1 MPLRGH
7 EWISGMPDVKISKV
21 ETQRCIIG
29 EGPVW
34 DVAEQAL
41 YFIDILGKKV
51 LRFDPVSGETRDW
64 AVPDVIGS
72 MALRAGGGAV
82 VALATGVHTL
92 DFDSGACAMLATSS
106 DLNEMVQLADGKVDR
121 RGRFIVGSSDRAME
135 QARGKLYVLEGDAT
149 LREIDSG
156 IIIAN
161 GPCWSPDNSILYH
174 SDSIRNTV
182 FAYDYDIETGT
193 AANRREFASTAELG
207 GIPDGATIDADGC
220 MWMAICEGQK
230 VVQFR
235 PDGALER
242 VIDMPVKCPASV
254 MFGGPALDQLYVT
267 SLSPAFL
274 GREEAPLDGC
284 TFVIEG
290 LGVTGLPEPRYAG

>member
-1 MPLRGH
+1 
-7 EWISGMPDVKISKV
+7 VKITRV
-21 ETQRCIIG
+21 ETHRCIIG

-51 LRFDPVSGETRDW
+51 LRFDPSSGETLQWD
-64 AVPDVIGS
+64 VPDVIGS
-72 MALRAGGGAV
+72 MALRADGGAV
-82 VALATGVHTL
+82 VALANGVHTL
-92 DFDSGACAMLATSS
+92 DFESGACAKLATSS

-135 QARGKLYVLEGDAT
+135 QARGKLYVLGADRA
-149 LREIDSG
+149 LREIDDDIFLS
-156 IIIAN
+156 N
-161 GPCWSPDNSILYH
+161 GPCWSPDDKILYH

-182 FAYDYDIETGT
+182 FAYDYDIDTGI
-193 AANRREFASTAELG
+193 AANRRVWASTEELG
-207 GIPDGATIDADGC
+207 GIPDGATIDSDGC

-254 MFGGPALDQLYVT
+254 MFGGAVLDQLYVT

-290 LGVTGLPEPRYAG
+290 LGVKGLPEPRYAG

>member
-1 MPLRGH
+1 
-7 EWISGMPDVKISKV
+7 VKITQV

-29 EGPVW
+29 EGPLW

-41 YFIDILGKKV
+41 YFIDILAKKV
-51 LRFDPVSGETRDW
+51 LRFDPASGETRNW

-72 MALRAGGGAV
+72 MALRMGGGAL

-92 DFDSGACAMLATSS
+92 DFESGACAMLATSS

-121 RGRFIVGSSDRAME
+121 RGRFIVGSSDRTME
-135 QARGKLYVLEGDAT
+135 QARGKLYVLEKDAP
-149 LREIDSG
+149 LRELDSD

-161 GPCWSPDNSILYH
+161 GPCWSPDDEILYH
-174 SDSIRNTV
+174 SDSIRKTI
-182 FAYDYDIETGT
+182 FAYDYNIATGT
-193 AANRREFASTAELG
+193 VANRRVWASTEDLG

-220 MWMAICEGQK
+220 MWMAICEGAK

-235 PDGALER
+235 PDGTLER

-254 MFGGPALDQLYVT
+254 MFGGAALDQLYVT

-274 GREEAPLDGC
+274 GREEAPQDGC

-290 LGVTGLPEPRYAG
+290 LGATGLPEPRYAG

>member
-1 MPLRGH
+1 
-7 EWISGMPDVKISKV
+7 VKITQV

-51 LRFDPVSGETRDW
+51 LRFDPARGETREW

-72 MALRAGGGAV
+72 MALRVGGGAV

-92 DFDSGACAMLATSS
+92 DFASGACAMLATSA
-106 DLNEMVQLADGKVDR
+106 DLNDMVQLADGKVDR

-135 QARGKLYVLEGDAT
+135 QARGKLYVLDDNAT
-149 LREIDSG
+149 LREIDRD

-161 GPCWSPDNSILYH
+161 GPCWSPDNKIFYH
-174 SDSIRNTV
+174 SDSIRNTI

-193 AANRREFASTAELG
+193 AANRRVFANTEELG
-207 GIPDGATIDADGC
+207 GIPDGATIDSDGC

-254 MFGGPALDQLYVT
+254 MFGGAALDQLYVT

-290 LGVTGLPEPRYAG
+290 LGATGLPEPRYAG

>member
-1 MPLRGH
+1 MQ
-7 EWISGMPDVKISKV
+7 I
-21 ETQRCIIG
+21 TQIDTQLCTIG

-51 LRFDPVSGETRDW
+51 LRFDPASGETRSW

-72 MALRAGGGAV
+72 MALRAEGGAI
-82 VALATGVHTL
+82 VALTNGVHTL
-92 DFDSGACAMLATSS
+92 DFESGACEMLATHS
-106 DLNEMVQLADGKVDR
+106 DLNETVQLADGKVDR
-121 RGRFIVGSSDRAME
+121 RGRFIVGSSDRTMKE
-135 QARGKLYVLEGDAT
+135 PRGKLYTLGLDAT
-149 LREIDSG
+149 LREIDDDLFLS
-156 IIIAN
+156 N
-161 GPCWSPDNSILYH
+161 GPCWSPDDEILYH

-182 FAYDYDIETGT
+182 FAYDYDIATGT
-193 AANRREFASTAELG
+193 ATNRRAWASTEALG
-207 GIPDGATIDADGC
+207 GIPDGATIDTDGC

-235 PDGALER
+235 PDGGLER
-242 VIDMPVKCPASV
+242 VIDMPVKCPSSV

-274 GREEAPLDGC
+274 GRQATPLDGC

-290 LGVTGLPEPRYAG
+290 LGATGLPEPRYAA

>member
-1 MPLRGH
+1 
-7 EWISGMPDVKISKV
+7 VKISQID
-21 ETQRCIIG
+21 THRCIIG

-51 LRFDPVSGETRDW
+51 LRFDPAIGSTQQWD
-64 AVPDVIGS
+64 VPDVIGS
-72 MALRAGGGAV
+72 MALRKGGGAV
-82 VALATGVHTL
+82 AALATGVHTL
-92 DFDSGACAMLATSS
+92 DFESGECAMLATSS
-106 DLNEMVQLADGKVDR
+106 DLNDMVQLADGKVDR

-135 QARGKLYVLEGDAT
+135 KARGKLYVLDGDII
-149 LREIDSG
+149 LREIDNNL
-156 IIIAN
+156 IISN
-161 GPCWSPDNSILYH
+161 GPCWSPDDKVLYH
-174 SDSIRNTV
+174 SDSIRKTV

-193 AANRREFASTAELG
+193 AANRRVWANTENLG
-207 GIPDGATIDADGC
+207 GIPDGATIDTDGC

-235 PDGALER
+235 PDGGLER

-254 MFGGPALDQLYVT
+254 MFGGAALDQLYVT

-284 TFVIEG
+284 TFRIEG
-290 LGVTGLPEPRYAG
+290 LGVKGLPEPRYAG

>member
-1 MPLRGH
+1 
-7 EWISGMPDVKISKV
+7 VKISQV
-21 ETQRCIIG
+21 ETQRCTIG

-51 LRFDPVSGETRDW
+51 LRFDPTNGQTQTWD
-64 AVPDVIGS
+64 VPDVIGS
-72 MALRAGGGAV
+72 MALRESGGAV
-82 VALATGVHTL
+82 VALASGVHTL
-92 DFDSGACAMLATSS
+92 DFESGACAMLATSA

-121 RGRFIVGSSDRAME
+121 RGRFIVGSSDRAMT
-135 QARGKLYVLEGDAT
+135 QARGKLYVLEGQSI

-161 GPCWSPDNSILYH
+161 GPCWSPNDEILYH
-174 SDSIRNTV
+174 SDSIRNTI
-182 FAYDYDIETGT
+182 FAYDYDIATGT
-193 AANRREFASTAELG
+193 AANRREFASTADLG
-207 GIPDGATIDADGC
+207 GIPDGATIDSDGC

-235 PDGALER
+235 PDGTLER

-254 MFGGPALDQLYVT
+254 MFGGAALDQLYVT

-274 GREEAPLDGC
+274 GREAAPLDGC

>member
-1 MPLRGH
+1 M
-7 EWISGMPDVKISKV
+7 KISQID
-21 ETQRCIIG
+21 THRCIIG

-51 LRFDPVSGETRDW
+51 LRFDPATGETRRWD
-64 AVPDVIGS
+64 VPDVIGS
-72 MALRAGGGAV
+72 MALRQSSGAV

-92 DFDSGACAMLATSS
+92 DFVSGECAMLATSS

-121 RGRFIVGSSDRAME
+121 RGRFVVGSSDRAMKD
-135 QARGKLYVLEGDAT
+135 ARGKLYVLGANPT
-149 LREIDSG
+149 LREIDND
-156 IIIAN
+156 IFLAN
-161 GPCWSPDNSILYH
+161 GPCWSPDDKILYH
-174 SDSIRNTV
+174 SDSIRKTV
-182 FAYDYDIETGT
+182 FAYDYDIDSGT
-193 AANRREFASTAELG
+193 AVNRRAWASTEDLG
-207 GIPDGATIDADGC
+207 GIPDGATIDTDGC

-235 PDGALER
+235 PDGSLER

-254 MFGGPALDQLYVT
+254 MFGGAAFDQLYVT

-290 LGVTGLPEPRYAG
+290 LGVKGLPEPRYAG

>member
-1 MPLRGH
+1 VR
-7 EWISGMPDVKISKV
+7 ITQV
-21 ETQRCIIG
+21 ETPRCIIG

-34 DVAEQAL
+34 DVAEQVL

-51 LRFDPVSGETRDW
+51 LRFDPARGETREW

-92 DFDSGACAMLATSS
+92 DFASGTCAMLATSA
-106 DLNEMVQLADGKVDR
+106 DLNDMVQLADGKVDR

-135 QARGKLYVLEGDAT
+135 QARGKLYVLDDNAT
-149 LREIDSG
+149 LREIDKD

-174 SDSIRNTV
+174 SDSMRNTI
-182 FAYDYDIETGT
+182 FAYDYDIDTGT
-193 AANRREFASTAELG
+193 AANRRVFANTADLG
-207 GIPDGATIDADGC
+207 GIPDGATIDSDGC

-254 MFGGPALDQLYVT
+254 MFGGAALDQLYVT

-274 GREEAPLDGC
+274 GREAAPLDGC

-290 LGVTGLPEPRYAG
+290 LGATGLPEPRYAG

>member
-1 MPLRGH
+1 M
-7 EWISGMPDVKISKV
+7 KITKV

-34 DVAEQAL
+34 DIAEQAL

-51 LRFDPVSGETRDW
+51 LRFNPASGETQAWD
-64 AVPDVIGS
+64 VPDVIGS
-72 MALRAGGGAV
+72 MAIRANGGAV

-92 DFDSGACAMLATSS
+92 DFDTGACAMLATSG
-106 DLNEMVQLADGKVDR
+106 DLNDMVQLADGKVDR
-121 RGRFIVGSSDRAME
+121 RGRFIVGSSDRGME
-135 QARGKLYVLEGDAT
+135 LGRGKLYVLDGGPI
-149 LREIDSG
+149 LREIDND

-182 FAYDYDIETGT
+182 YAYDYDIETGT
-193 AANRREFASTAELG
+193 AANRRAWASTADLG
-207 GIPDGATIDADGC
+207 GIPDGATIDSDGC

-235 PDGALER
+235 PDGSLER

-254 MFGGPALDQLYVT
+254 MFGGAALDQLYVT

>member
-1 MPLRGH
+1 
-7 EWISGMPDVKISKV
+7 VKISQID
-21 ETQRCIIG
+21 THRCIIG

-41 YFIDILGKKV
+41 NFIDILGKKV
-51 LRFDPVSGETRDW
+51 LRFDPATGSTRQWDL
-64 AVPDVIGS
+64 PDVIGS

-92 DFDSGACAMLATSS
+92 DFESGECAMLATSS

-121 RGRFIVGSSDRAME
+121 HGRFIVGSSDRAME
-135 QARGKLYVLEGDAT
+135 KARGKLYVLDGDAI
-149 LREIDSG
+149 LREIDNG
-156 IIIAN
+156 LIISN
-161 GPCWSPDNSILYH
+161 GPCWSPDDTVLYH
-174 SDSIRNTV
+174 SDSIRKTV
-182 FAYDYDIETGT
+182 FAYDYDIDTGT
-193 AANRREFASTAELG
+193 AMNRRAWASTEDLD
-207 GIPDGATIDADGC
+207 GIPDGATIDTDGC

-242 VIDMPVKCPASV
+242 IIEMPVKCPASV
-254 MFGGPALDQLYVT
+254 MFGGAALDQLYVT

-290 LGVTGLPEPRYAG
+290 LGAKGLPEPRYAG

>member
-1 MPLRGH
+1 
-7 EWISGMPDVKISKV
+7 VKISQID
-21 ETQRCIIG
+21 THRCIIG

-41 YFIDILGKKV
+41 YFIDMLGKKV
-51 LRFDPVSGETRDW
+51 LRFDPATGQTRTWD
-64 AVPDVIGS
+64 VPDVIGS
-72 MALRAGGGAV
+72 MALRQAGDAV

-92 DFDSGACAMLATSS
+92 DFDSGECAMLATSS
-106 DLNEMVQLADGKVDR
+106 DLNDMVQLADGKVDR

-135 QARGKLYVLEGDAT
+135 KARGKLYVLDVDAI
-149 LREIDSG
+149 LREVDNSL
-156 IIIAN
+156 IISN
-161 GPCWSPDNSILYH
+161 GPCWSPDDTVLYH
-174 SDSIRNTV
+174 SDSIRKTV
-182 FAYDYDIETGT
+182 FAYDYDIDTGT
-193 AANRREFASTAELG
+193 AANRRAWASTEDLG
-207 GIPDGATIDADGC
+207 GIPDGATIDTDGC

-235 PDGALER
+235 PDGTLER
-242 VIDMPVKCPASV
+242 VIDMPIKCPASV
-254 MFGGPALDQLYVT
+254 MFGGAALDQLYVT

>member
-1 MPLRGH
+1 M
-7 EWISGMPDVKISKV
+7 KIAKV
-21 ETQRCIIG
+21 ETPRCSIG

-51 LRFDPVSGETRDW
+51 LRFDPASGDTRTWD
-64 AVPDVIGS
+64 VPDIIGS
-72 MALRAGGGAV
+72 MALRANGGAV

-92 DFDSGACAMLATSS
+92 DFESGACTMLATST

-121 RGRFIVGSSDRAME
+121 RGRFIIGSSDRAME
-135 QARGKLYVLEGDAT
+135 KARGKLYVMDGGSI
-149 LREIDSG
+149 LREIDND

-161 GPCWSPDNSILYH
+161 GPCWSPDDKILYH

-182 FAYDYDIETGT
+182 FAYDYDIDTGT
-193 AANRREFASTAELG
+193 AANRRVWASTQQLG
-207 GIPDGATIDADGC
+207 GIPDGATIDSGGC
-220 MWMAICEGQK
+220 MWMAICEGSK

-254 MFGGPALDQLYVT
+254 MFGGAALDELYVT

-274 GREEAPLDGC
+274 GREEGPLDGC

-290 LGVTGLPEPRYAG
+290 LGVNGLPEPRYAG

>member
-1 MPLRGH
+1 
-7 EWISGMPDVKISKV
+7 VKISQID
-21 ETQRCIIG
+21 THRCIIG

-51 LRFDPVSGETRDW
+51 VRFDPATGQTRTW
-64 AVPDVIGS
+64 EVPDVIGS
-72 MALRAGGGAV
+72 MALRQAGGSV

-92 DFDSGACAMLATSS
+92 DFDSGECAMLATSS
-106 DLNEMVQLADGKVDR
+106 DLNDMVQLADGKVDR

-135 QARGKLYVLEGDAT
+135 KARGKLYVLEGET
-149 LREIDSG
+149 ILREIDEG
-156 IIIAN
+156 LIISN
-161 GPCWSPDNSILYH
+161 GPCWSPDDTVLYH
-174 SDSIRNTV
+174 SDSIRKTV
-182 FAYDYDIETGT
+182 FAYDYDIDTGT
-193 AANRREFASTAELG
+193 AANRRVWASTEELG
-207 GIPDGATIDADGC
+207 GIPDGATIDTDGC

-235 PDGALER
+235 PDGTLER
-242 VIDMPVKCPASV
+242 VVDMPVKCPASV
-254 MFGGPALDQLYVT
+254 MFGGAGLDQLYVT

>member
-1 MPLRGH
+1 
-7 EWISGMPDVKISKV
+7 VKISQID
-21 ETQRCIIG
+21 THRCIIG

-51 LRFDPVSGETRDW
+51 LRFDPATGQTRTWD
-64 AVPDVIGS
+64 VPDVIGS
-72 MALRAGGGAV
+72 MALRQAGGAA

-92 DFDSGACAMLATSS
+92 DFDSGECTMLATNS

-135 QARGKLYVLEGDAT
+135 KARGKLYVLDGDAI
-149 LREIDSG
+149 LREIDNNL
-156 IIIAN
+156 IISN
-161 GPCWSPDNSILYH
+161 GPCWSPDDKILYH

-182 FAYDYDIETGT
+182 FAYDYDIGTGT
-193 AANRREFASTAELG
+193 AANRRAWASTEDLG
-207 GIPDGATIDADGC
+207 GIPDGATIDTDGC

-235 PDGALER
+235 PDGELER

-254 MFGGPALDQLYVT
+254 MFGGAALDQLYVT
-267 SLSPAFL
+267 SISPAFL
-274 GREEAPLDGC
+274 GREEAPLDGR

-290 LGVTGLPEPRYAG
+290 LGAKGLPEPRYAG

>member
-1 MPLRGH
+1 
-7 EWISGMPDVKISKV
+7 
-21 ETQRCIIG
+21 
-29 EGPVW
+29 
-34 DVAEQAL
+34 
-41 YFIDILGKKV
+41 
-51 LRFDPVSGETRDW
+51 
-64 AVPDVIGS
+64 

-92 DFDSGACAMLATSS
+92 DFETGACAMLATSA
-106 DLNEMVQLADGKVDR
+106 DLNDMVQLADGKVDR
-121 RGRFIVGSSDRAME
+121 RGRFIVGSSDRGME
-135 QARGKLYVLEGDAT
+135 LGRGKLYVLEGDPT
-149 LREIDSG
+149 LREIDND

-161 GPCWSPDNSILYH
+161 GPCWSPDDKILYH
-174 SDSIRNTV
+174 SDSVRNTV

-193 AANRREFASTAELG
+193 AANRRAWAITEDLG
-207 GIPDGATIDADGC
+207 GIPDGATIDTDGC

-254 MFGGPALDQLYVT
+254 MFGGAALDQLYVT

-274 GREEAPLDGC
+274 GRDEALLDGC

-290 LGVTGLPEPRYAG
+290 LGVKGLPEPRYAG

>member
-1 MPLRGH
+1 M
-7 EWISGMPDVKISKV
+7 KITQV

-51 LRFDPVSGETRDW
+51 LRFDPVSGTTHDW

-92 DFDSGACAMLATSS
+92 NFESGTCAMLATSA

-121 RGRFIVGSSDRAME
+121 RGRFVVGSSDRAME
-135 QARGKLYVLEGDAT
+135 QARGKLYVLENEAK

-156 IIIAN
+156 IVIAN
-161 GPCWSPDNSILYH
+161 GPCWSPDDKILYH
-174 SDSIRNTV
+174 SDSMRNTI
-182 FAYDYDIETGT
+182 FAYDYDITTGS
-193 AANRREFASTAELG
+193 AANRRAWASTEDLG

-254 MFGGPALDQLYVT
+254 MFGGAALDQLYVT

-290 LGVTGLPEPRYAG
+290 LGVKGMPEPRYAG

>member
-1 MPLRGH
+1 MVD
-7 EWISGMPDVKISKV
+7 MKISKV

-51 LRFDPVSGETRDW
+51 QRFNPASGETQAWD
-64 AVPDVIGS
+64 VPDVIGS
-72 MALRAGGGAV
+72 MAIRAGGGAV

-92 DFDSGACAMLATSS
+92 DFETGACAMLATST

-121 RGRFIVGSSDRAME
+121 HGRFIVGSSDRGME
-135 QARGKLYVLEGDAT
+135 LGRGKLYVLAGDPT
-149 LREIDSG
+149 LREIDND

-161 GPCWSPDNSILYH
+161 GPCWSPDNAILYH
-174 SDSIRNTV
+174 SDSARNTV
-182 FAYDYDIETGT
+182 FAYDYDIDTGT
-193 AANRREFASTAELG
+193 AANRRPWASTADLG

-254 MFGGPALDQLYVT
+254 MFGGATLDQLYVT

-290 LGVTGLPEPRYAG
+290 LGAIGLPEPRYAG

>member
-1 MPLRGH
+1 
-7 EWISGMPDVKISKV
+7 VKITQI

-51 LRFDPVSGETRDW
+51 LRFDPASGETREW
-64 AVPDVIGS
+64 AVPEVIGS
-72 MALRAGGGAV
+72 MALRESAGRTSGGAL
-82 VALATGVHTL
+82 VALATGVYTL
-92 DFDSGACAMLATSS
+92 DFENGACAMLATSA
-106 DLNEMVQLADGKVDR
+106 DLNDMVQLADGKVDR

-149 LREIDSG
+149 LREIDKD

-161 GPCWSPDNSILYH
+161 GPCWSPDDKILYH

-182 FAYDYDIETGT
+182 FAYDYDLDTGT
-193 AANRREFASTAELG
+193 AANRRVFASTAYLG
-207 GIPDGATIDADGC
+207 GIPDGATIDSDGC

-242 VIDMPVKCPASV
+242 VIDMPVKCPASL

-290 LGVTGLPEPRYAG
+290 LGVIGLPEPRYAG

>member
-1 MPLRGH
+1 
-7 EWISGMPDVKISKV
+7 VKITQI

-51 LRFDPVSGETRDW
+51 LRFDPARGETREW

-92 DFDSGACAMLATSS
+92 DFDSGTCAMLATSS
-106 DLNEMVQLADGKVDR
+106 DLNGMVQLADGKVDR

-135 QARGKLYVLEGDAT
+135 QARGKLYVLDDNAT
-149 LREIDSG
+149 LREIDRD

-161 GPCWSPDNSILYH
+161 GPCWSPDDKMLYH

-182 FAYDYDIETGT
+182 FAYDYDIDTGT
-193 AANRREFASTAELG
+193 AANRRIFASTVELG
-207 GIPDGATIDADGC
+207 GIPDGATIDSDGC

-290 LGVTGLPEPRYAG
+290 LGATGLPEPRYAG

>member
-1 MPLRGH
+1 
-7 EWISGMPDVKISKV
+7 VKISQID
-21 ETQRCIIG
+21 THRCIIG

-34 DVAEQAL
+34 DIAEQVL

-51 LRFDPVSGETRDW
+51 LRFDPAMGSTKQWD
-64 AVPDVIGS
+64 VPDVIGS

-92 DFDSGACAMLATSS
+92 DFDSGECAMLATSS
-106 DLNEMVQLADGKVDR
+106 DLNDMVQLADGKVDR
-121 RGRFIVGSSDRAME
+121 QGRFIVGSSDRAME
-135 QARGKLYVLEGDAT
+135 KARGKLYVLDGDII
-149 LREIDSG
+149 LREIDNNL
-156 IIIAN
+156 IIFN
-161 GPCWSPDNSILYH
+161 GPCWSPDDKIFYH

-182 FAYDYDIETGT
+182 FAYDYDIATGT
-193 AANRREFASTAELG
+193 AVNRRAWASTDDLG

-220 MWMAICEGQK
+220 MWMAICEGHK

-235 PDGALER
+235 PDGELER

-254 MFGGPALDQLYVT
+254 MFGGAALDQLYVT

-274 GREEAPLDGC
+274 GREAAPLDGC

-290 LGVTGLPEPRYAG
+290 LGAKGLPEPRYAG

>member
-1 MPLRGH
+1 
-7 EWISGMPDVKISKV
+7 VKI
-21 ETQRCIIG
+21 TQIDTPRCIIG

-51 LRFDPVSGETRDW
+51 LRFNPASGETREW

-72 MALRAGGGAV
+72 MALRVGGGAV
-82 VALATGVHTL
+82 VALATGVHSL
-92 DFDSGACAMLATSS
+92 DFESGACAMLATSS

-135 QARGKLYVLEGDAT
+135 QARGKLYVLEGNPI
-149 LREIDSG
+149 LREIDDN

-161 GPCWSPDNSILYH
+161 GPCWSPDDKILYH
-174 SDSIRNTV
+174 SDSIRNTI
-182 FAYDYDIETGT
+182 FAYDYDIDTGT
-193 AANRREFASTAELG
+193 AANRREFASTEELG
-207 GIPDGATIDADGC
+207 GIPDGATIDSDGC

-254 MFGGPALDQLYVT
+254 MFGGAALDQLYVT

-290 LGVTGLPEPRYAG
+290 LGVKGIEEPRYAG

>member
-1 MPLRGH
+1 L
-7 EWISGMPDVKISKV
+7 KIEQIDTV
-21 ETQRCIIG
+21 RCVIG

-51 LRFDPVSGETRDW
+51 LRFDPLSGETREWD
-64 AVPDVIGS
+64 VPDVIGS

-82 VALATGVHTL
+82 VALTNGVHTL
-92 DFDSGACAMLATSS
+92 DFESGACAMLATSN
-106 DLNEMVQLADGKVDR
+106 DLNAMVQLADGKVDR
-121 RGRFIVGSSDRAME
+121 RGRFIVGSSDRTMKE
-135 QARGKLYVLEGDAT
+135 ARGKLYSLGVDAA
-149 LREIDSG
+149 LREIDNDIFLS
-156 IIIAN
+156 N
-161 GPCWSPDNSILYH
+161 GPCWSPDDKFFYH

-182 FAYDYDIETGT
+182 FAYDYDIDTGT
-193 AANRREFASTAELG
+193 ATNRRVWAKTEELG
-207 GIPDGATIDADGC
+207 GIPDGATVDTDGC

-235 PDGALER
+235 PDGGLER

-254 MFGGPALDQLYVT
+254 MFGGASLDQLYVT

-274 GREEAPLDGC
+274 GRAAAPLDGC

-290 LGVTGLPEPRYAG
+290 LGAKGLPEPRFAA

>member
-1 MPLRGH
+1 
-7 EWISGMPDVKISKV
+7 VKIEQIDTV
-21 ETQRCIIG
+21 RCVIG

-51 LRFDPVSGETRDW
+51 LRFDPGSGDTRAWD
-64 AVPDVIGS
+64 VPDVIGS
-72 MALRAGGGAV
+72 MALRASGGAV
-82 VALATGVHTL
+82 VALTNGVHTL
-92 DFDSGACAMLATSS
+92 DFETGSCALLATSS

-121 RGRFIVGSSDRAME
+121 RGRFIVGSSDRTMKE
-135 QARGKLYVLEGDAT
+135 ARGKLYAMGADAI
-149 LREIDSG
+149 LREIDNYIFLS
-156 IIIAN
+156 N
-161 GPCWSPDNSILYH
+161 GPCWSPDDSILYH

-182 FAYDYDIETGT
+182 FAYDYDIATGT
-193 AANRREFASTAELG
+193 ARNRRVFASTEDLG
-207 GIPDGATIDADGC
+207 GIPDGATIDTDGC

-235 PDGALER
+235 PDGGLER

-254 MFGGPALDQLYVT
+254 MFGGAALDQLYVT

-274 GREEAPLDGC
+274 GREAAPLDGC

-290 LGVTGLPEPRYAG
+290 LGVTGLPEPRYAA

>member
-1 MPLRGH
+1 
-7 EWISGMPDVKISKV
+7 VKISQID
-21 ETQRCIIG
+21 THRCIIG

-34 DVAEQAL
+34 DVAEQTL

-51 LRFDPVSGETRDW
+51 LRFDPATGSTRQWD
-64 AVPDVIGS
+64 VPDVIGS

-92 DFDSGACAMLATSS
+92 DFHSGECAMLATSP
-106 DLNEMVQLADGKVDR
+106 DLNDMVQLADGKVDR

-135 QARGKLYVLEGDAT
+135 KARGKLYVLDGDNI
-149 LREIDSG
+149 LREIDDG
-156 IIIAN
+156 LIISN
-161 GPCWSPDNSILYH
+161 GPCWSPDDKILYH

-193 AANRREFASTAELG
+193 AANRRAWASTEDLG
-207 GIPDGATIDADGC
+207 GIPDGATIDTDGC

-254 MFGGPALDQLYVT
+254 MFGGAGLDQLYVT

-274 GREEAPLDGC
+274 GREAAPLDGC

>member
-1 MPLRGH
+1 
-7 EWISGMPDVKISKV
+7 VKITQV

-29 EGPVW
+29 EGPLW

-41 YFIDILGKKV
+41 YFIDILAKKV
-51 LRFDPVSGETRDW
+51 LRFDPASGETRNW

-72 MALRAGGGAV
+72 MALRMGGGAL

-92 DFDSGACAMLATSS
+92 DFESGACAMLATSS

-121 RGRFIVGSSDRAME
+121 RGRFIVGSSDRTME
-135 QARGKLYVLEGDAT
+135 QARGKLYVLEKDAP
-149 LREIDSG
+149 LRELDSD

-161 GPCWSPDNSILYH
+161 GPCWSPDDEILYH
-174 SDSIRNTV
+174 SDSIRKTI
-182 FAYDYDIETGT
+182 FAYDYNIATGT
-193 AANRREFASTAELG
+193 VANRRVWASTEDLG

-220 MWMAICEGQK
+220 MWMAICEGAK

-235 PDGALER
+235 PDGTLER

-254 MFGGPALDQLYVT
+254 MFGGAALDRLYVT

-274 GREEAPLDGC
+274 GREEAPQDGC

-290 LGVTGLPEPRYAG
+290 LGATGLPEPRYAG

>member
-1 MPLRGH
+1 
-7 EWISGMPDVKISKV
+7 VKISQID
-21 ETQRCIIG
+21 THRCIIG

-41 YFIDILGKKV
+41 YFIDILGKNV
-51 LRFDPVSGETRDW
+51 LRFDPAMGSTRQWD
-64 AVPDVIGS
+64 VPDVIGS
-72 MALRAGGGAV
+72 MALRVGGGAV

-92 DFDSGACAMLATSS
+92 DFDSGECAMLATSS
-106 DLNEMVQLADGKVDR
+106 DLNDMVQLADGKVDR

-135 QARGKLYVLEGDAT
+135 KARGKLYVLDGDAI
-149 LREIDSG
+149 LREVDNSL
-156 IIIAN
+156 IISN
-161 GPCWSPDNSILYH
+161 GPCWSPDDTVLYH
-174 SDSIRNTV
+174 SDSIRKTV
-182 FAYDYDIETGT
+182 FAYDYDIDTGT
-193 AANRREFASTAELG
+193 AANRRVWASTEDLG
-207 GIPDGATIDADGC
+207 GIPDGATIDTDGC

-235 PDGALER
+235 PDGTLER
-242 VIDMPVKCPASV
+242 VIEMPVKCPASV
-254 MFGGPALDQLYVT
+254 MFGGAALDQLYVT

-290 LGVTGLPEPRYAG
+290 LGVTGLPEPRFAG

>member
-1 MPLRGH
+1 
-7 EWISGMPDVKISKV
+7 VKISQID
-21 ETQRCIIG
+21 THRCIIG

-41 YFIDILGKKV
+41 YFIDILGKNV
-51 LRFDPVSGETRDW
+51 LRFDPAMGSTRQWD
-64 AVPDVIGS
+64 VPDVIGS
-72 MALRAGGGAV
+72 MALRVGGGAV

-92 DFDSGACAMLATSS
+92 DFDSGECAMLATSS
-106 DLNEMVQLADGKVDR
+106 DLNDMVQLADGKVDR

-135 QARGKLYVLEGDAT
+135 KARGKLYVLDGDAI
-149 LREIDSG
+149 LREVDNSL
-156 IIIAN
+156 IISN
-161 GPCWSPDNSILYH
+161 GPCWSPDDTVLYH
-174 SDSIRNTV
+174 SDSIRKTV
-182 FAYDYDIETGT
+182 FAYDYDIDTGT
-193 AANRREFASTAELG
+193 AANRRAWASTEDLG
-207 GIPDGATIDADGC
+207 GIPDGATIDTDGC

-235 PDGALER
+235 PDGTLER
-242 VIDMPVKCPASV
+242 VIEMPVKCPASV
-254 MFGGPALDQLYVT
+254 MFGGAALDQLYVT

-290 LGVTGLPEPRYAG
+290 LGVTGLPEPRFAG

>member
-1 MPLRGH
+1 
-7 EWISGMPDVKISKV
+7 VKISQID
-21 ETQRCIIG
+21 THRCIIG

-41 YFIDILGKKV
+41 NFIDILGKKV
-51 LRFDPVSGETRDW
+51 LRFDPATGSTRQWD
-64 AVPDVIGS
+64 VPDVIGS

-92 DFDSGACAMLATSS
+92 DFESGECAMLATSS

-135 QARGKLYVLEGDAT
+135 KARGKLYVLDGDAI
-149 LREIDSG
+149 LREIDNG
-156 IIIAN
+156 LIISN
-161 GPCWSPDNSILYH
+161 GPCWSPDDTVLYH
-174 SDSIRNTV
+174 SDSIRKTV
-182 FAYDYDIETGT
+182 FAYDYDIDTGT
-193 AANRREFASTAELG
+193 AMNRRAWASTEDLD
-207 GIPDGATIDADGC
+207 GIPDGATVDTDGC

-242 VIDMPVKCPASV
+242 IIEMPVKCPASV
-254 MFGGPALDQLYVT
+254 MFGGAALDQLYVT

-290 LGVTGLPEPRYAG
+290 LGAKGLPEPRYAG

>member
-1 MPLRGH
+1 
-7 EWISGMPDVKISKV
+7 VKISQV
-21 ETQRCIIG
+21 ETQRCTIG

-51 LRFDPVSGETRDW
+51 LRFDPANGQTQTWD
-64 AVPDVIGS
+64 VPDVIGS
-72 MALRAGGGAV
+72 MALRESGGAV
-82 VALATGVHTL
+82 VALASGVHTL
-92 DFDSGACAMLATSS
+92 DFESGACAMLATSA
-106 DLNEMVQLADGKVDR
+106 DLNDMVQLADGKVDR
-121 RGRFIVGSSDRAME
+121 RGRFIVGSSDRAMA
-135 QARGKLYVLEGDAT
+135 QARGKLYVLEGQSI

-161 GPCWSPDNSILYH
+161 GPCWSPDDQILYH

-182 FAYDYDIETGT
+182 FAYDYDIATGT
-193 AANRREFASTAELG
+193 AANRREWASTKDLG
-207 GIPDGATIDADGC
+207 GIPDGATIDSDGC

-235 PDGALER
+235 PDGTLER

-254 MFGGPALDQLYVT
+254 MFGGAALDQLYVT

-274 GREEAPLDGC
+274 GREAAPLDGC
-284 TFVIEG
+284 TFVVEG

>member
-1 MPLRGH
+1 
-7 EWISGMPDVKISKV
+7 VKITQID
-21 ETQRCIIG
+21 TQRCIIG

-51 LRFDPVSGETRDW
+51 LRFDPASGETREW

-72 MALRAGGGAV
+72 MALRVGGGAV

-92 DFDSGACAMLATSS
+92 DFASGACAMLATSA
-106 DLNEMVQLADGKVDR
+106 DLNDMVQLADGKVDR

-135 QARGKLYVLEGDAT
+135 QARGKLYVLDDNAT
-149 LREIDSG
+149 LREIDRD

-161 GPCWSPDNSILYH
+161 GPCWSPDNKIFYH
-174 SDSIRNTV
+174 SDSIRNTI

-193 AANRREFASTAELG
+193 AANRRVFANTEELG
-207 GIPDGATIDADGC
+207 GIPDGATIDSDGC

-254 MFGGPALDQLYVT
+254 MFGGAALDQLYVT

-290 LGVTGLPEPRYAG
+290 LGATGLPEPRYAG

>member
-1 MPLRGH
+1 
-7 EWISGMPDVKISKV
+7 VKISQV

-51 LRFDPVSGETRDW
+51 LRFDPANGQTQTWD
-64 AVPDVIGS
+64 VPDVIGS
-72 MALRAGGGAV
+72 MALRESGGAV
-82 VALATGVHTL
+82 VALASGVHTL
-92 DFDSGACAMLATSS
+92 DFESGACAMLATSA
-106 DLNEMVQLADGKVDR
+106 DLNDMVQLADGKVDR
-121 RGRFIVGSSDRAME
+121 RGRFIVGSSDRAMA
-135 QARGKLYVLEGDAT
+135 QARGKLYVLEGQSI

-161 GPCWSPDNSILYH
+161 GPCWSPDDQILYH

-182 FAYDYDIETGT
+182 FAYDYDIATGT
-193 AANRREFASTAELG
+193 AANRREWASTKDLG
-207 GIPDGATIDADGC
+207 GIPDGATIDSDGC

-235 PDGALER
+235 PDGTLER

-254 MFGGPALDQLYVT
+254 MFGGAALDQLYVT

-274 GREEAPLDGC
+274 GREAAPLDGC

>member
-1 MPLRGH
+1 M
-7 EWISGMPDVKISKV
+7 KITQV

-51 LRFDPVSGETRDW
+51 LRFDPASGATRAWD
-64 AVPDVIGS
+64 VPDVIGS
-72 MALRAGGGAV
+72 MALRSGGGAV
-82 VALATGVHTL
+82 VALANGVHTL
-92 DFDSGACAMLATSS
+92 DFESGSCAMLATSS

-121 RGRFIVGSSDRAME
+121 RGRFIVGSSDRAMKE
-135 QARGKLYVLEGDAT
+135 ARGKLYSLVKEAA
-149 LREIDSG
+149 LREIDNDIFLS
-156 IIIAN
+156 N
-161 GPCWSPDNSILYH
+161 GPCWSPDDRILYH
-174 SDSIRNTV
+174 SDSIRNTI
-182 FAYDYDIETGT
+182 FAYDYELDTGT
-193 AANRREFASTAELG
+193 AANRRVFARTEDLG
-207 GIPDGATIDADGC
+207 GIPDGATIDTDGC

-235 PDGALER
+235 PDGGLER
-242 VIDMPVKCPASV
+242 VIDLPVKCPASV
-254 MFGGPALDQLYVT
+254 MFGGAALDQLYVT

-290 LGVTGLPEPRYAG
+290 LGVTGIAEPRYGG